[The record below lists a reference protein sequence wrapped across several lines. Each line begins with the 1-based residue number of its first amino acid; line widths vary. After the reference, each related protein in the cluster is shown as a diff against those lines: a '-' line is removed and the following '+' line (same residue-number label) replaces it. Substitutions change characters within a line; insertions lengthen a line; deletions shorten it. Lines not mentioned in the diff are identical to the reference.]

1 MFFKHSLNG
10 LKIILIVYV
19 NDIILIEDNLTK
31 IEILKIILAIEF
43 EVRDLGQMGYFLG
56 MEIARSKKGI
66 SISLRK
72 YVFDIL
78 KEIGMLESKL
88 SNTLIETGKRM
99 ESEKNQ

>member
-43 EVRDLGQMGYFLG
+43 EETWDKWVIFWGWRLPGP
-56 MEIARSKKGI
+56 
-66 SISLRK
+66 RK
-72 YVFDIL
+72 
-78 KEIGMLESKL
+78 E
-88 SNTLIETGKRM
+88 
-99 ESEKNQ
+99 